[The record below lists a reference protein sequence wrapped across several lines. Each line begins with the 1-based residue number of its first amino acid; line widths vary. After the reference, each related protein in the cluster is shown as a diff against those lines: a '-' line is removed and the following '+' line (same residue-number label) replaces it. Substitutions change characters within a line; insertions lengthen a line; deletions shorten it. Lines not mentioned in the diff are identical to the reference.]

1 MFDWLFKPSCPCD
14 PQAKAWVERR
24 LAWLADQFPES
35 AFSGQTIILPTPEY
49 FPGAYRADEP
59 SVRRL
64 VTQVCEYMGVNPN
77 RVDLEFLDQ
86 KPSSLG
92 LINDAGQVIPDA
104 AGTYQR
110 GSFKH
115 LIHIDRSGFHHP
127 MGLVGTIA
135 HELAHARLLGEG
147 RIDPD
152 VYDHEL
158 TTDLTVVHFG
168 LGIFLANTP
177 RVYASQFTCWP
188 GTKLIKSEY
197 MNDPMFGW
205 ALALLAWFRGEDR
218 PPWRKHLRSGPRAN
232 LDQGIR
238 FLKHWG
244 DSDYAPGQDQDD

>member
-14 PQAKAWVERR
+14 PEAKAWVEKR
-24 LAWLADQFPES
+24 LGWLAKQFPES
-35 AFSGQTIILPTPEY
+35 AFSGRTVVLPTPEF
-49 FPGAYRADEP
+49 FPGAYRPDEP

-64 VTQVCEYMGVNPN
+64 VEQVCEYMEVEPN
-77 RVDLEFLDQ
+77 EVKLEFIDK

-92 LINDAGQVIPDA
+92 LINDAGQIIPDA

-110 GSFKH
+110 EMFHH
-115 LIHIDRSGFHHP
+115 LIRIDRAGFHHP
-127 MGLVGTIA
+127 MALVGTIA

-147 RIDPD
+147 RIDAH

-168 LGIFLANTP
+168 MGIFLANTP
-177 RVYASQFTCWP
+177 RVFSSQFSRWP
-188 GTKLIKSEY
+188 RTDLIKPEY
-197 MNDPMFGW
+197 MTDPMFGW
-205 ALALLAWFRGEDR
+205 ALALMAWFRGEDQ
-218 PPWRKHLRSGPRAN
+218 PPWRKHLRSGPKAN

-244 DSDYAPGQDQDD
+244 HSDYAPGQDHED